1 MLIKRS
7 SPTPQRVEVGTTL
20 RKCSCC
26 GQPMI
31 AGNEKLSG
39 GSICQSCLSKARAT
53 VTVTVTVTESES
65 ESEDADADAGT
76 SGR

>member
-53 VTVTVTVTESES
+53 VTESES
-65 ESEDADADAGT
+65 ESEDADAGT